1 MSSRRRTSIKR
12 PADAT
17 DPLES
22 GIKRSRAEDR
32 EPTGSPSRR
41 RRGASQAPQKEKLM
55 KMKLVGTPDA
65 FDEVQFVHPDALRLF
80 EVAEVL
86 LIILVKLT
94 LRMPT
99 NFGLLPECSGTRILH
114 TGVESMN
121 TRGRIYSDMS

>member
-12 PADAT
+12 PADST

-41 RRGASQAPQKEKLM
+41 RRGASQAPQKEKSM
-55 KMKLVGTPDA
+55 KMKLVGTAEP

-94 LRMPT
+94 LRMPR